1 VNGIDRCSNVVCSD
15 AAAFS
20 RQSCYGCGRPSN
32 GLAAERKYLLT
43 WTAEMNG
50 LAVIEAAPATNLHP
64 FHESCSLE
72 RIVWMITD
80 NRNLQIQAAGNF
92 F

>member
-1 VNGIDRCSNVVCSD
+1 MFGCCCFFSSVVL
-15 AAAFS
+15 
-20 RQSCYGCGRPSN
+20 RLWTTVKR
-32 GLAAERKYLLT
+32 LAAERKYLLT

-50 LAVIEAAPATNLHP
+50 LAVIEAARPTNLHP
-64 FHESCSLE
+64 FHERCSLE
-72 RIVWMITD
+72 RIVWMIMD

>member
-1 VNGIDRCSNVVCSD
+1 MLLLFLISRATVVD
-15 AAAFS
+15 
-20 RQSCYGCGRPSN
+20 GPLN

-43 WTAEMNG
+43 CTAEMNG
-50 LAVIEAAPATNLHP
+50 LAVIEVALATNLHP

-72 RIVWMITD
+72 RIVWMIMD
-80 NRNLQIQAAGNF
+80 NRNPQIQAAGNF

>member
-1 VNGIDRCSNVVCSD
+1 MFGCCCFFSSVVLRLWTTVKRI
-15 AAAFS
+15 S
-20 RQSCYGCGRPSN
+20 R
-32 GLAAERKYLLT
+32 AERKYLLT
-43 WTAEMNG
+43 WTAEVNG
-50 LAVIEAAPATNLHP
+50 LAVIEAAPPTNLHP

-72 RIVWMITD
+72 RIVWMIMD